1 MAHVAERQF
10 WAACVATK
18 NKIASHVQTLKAKN
32 GGEMIWQK
40 FVCVHKPTSQK
51 NEWWCTHLNAKAGQ
65 SLLYI
70 LLKEIAQ
77 I

>member
-32 GGEMIWQK
+32 GGEMI
-40 FVCVHKPTSQK
+40 
-51 NEWWCTHLNAKAGQ
+51 
-65 SLLYI
+65 
-70 LLKEIAQ
+70 
-77 I
+77 